1 MEQSDNIES
10 QQHDI
15 AAKNYTEE
23 MVSAVDMGAGQMGA
37 AGLMHAEGRSSH
49 DMGPANAIGRDEE
62 MIKD

>member
-15 AAKNYTEE
+15 PVNNGTEE
-23 MVSAVDMGAGQMGA
+23 MLSAVDMGAGQIGP

-49 DMGPANAIGRDEE
+49 DAEPANEIGRDEE
-62 MIKD
+62 MVKD